1 MIRRRG
7 FNIESVTVG
16 TLKEKDLSRMTLTIR
31 ADEGTVENL
40 AKQLRKLIDVLR
52 VGVFEAK
59 DTVAR
64 EMALVKLGARDAKL
78 ILEKASTPNCRII
91 DSSSDPVVLEVTGT
105 AEEIDSFLEVADSF
119 RVREFSRTGITA
131 LARD

>member
-64 EMALVKLGARDAKL
+64 EMALVKLGADDAKL

-91 DSSSDPVVLEVTGT
+91 DPSSDPVVLEVTGT

-119 RVREFSRTGITA
+119 GVREFSRTGITA